1 MLAILFKQIPE
12 STIQGL
18 WIMMVLHRSFV
29 PYDEL
34 GLLKNLMKI
43 LIPFD
48 ITAGRFINGN
58 RDLKRE

>member
-1 MLAILFKQIPE
+1 MLTILFQQIPE
-12 STIQGL
+12 SVIQGP
-18 WIMMVLHRSFV
+18 WTMMVLHRSFV

-34 GLLKNLMKI
+34 CLFKNLMD

-58 RDLKRE
+58 RDFEA